1 MVQVSA
7 NGGPFN
13 NIVQL
18 HGQPMQSWTPG
29 QVIDLSAYAGDTIQI
44 RFYFDTIDPVA
55 NDYRGWYIDD
65 FWVANLPPA
74 LSLLPSWVID
84 HNTTLPISI
93 DLWAHASDPETAD
106 NGLTYTITGAP
117 PGMTIVGDRWLVI
130 DPSTSWC
137 GYADV
142 TIGVTDPG
150 GLWDTDTFRVAV
162 SWSCPG

>member
-1 MVQVSA
+1 
-7 NGGPFN
+7 
-13 NIVQL
+13 
-18 HGQPMQSWTPG
+18 MQSWTPG

-44 RFYFDTIDPVA
+44 RFHFDTIDDWA
-55 NDYRGWYIDD
+55 NGYRGWYVDD

-74 LSLLPSWVID
+74 LSVLPSWLID
-84 HNTTLPISI
+84 HTTALPISI

-106 NGLTYTITGAP
+106 NGLIYTITGAP
-117 PGMTIVGDRWLVI
+117 PGVSIVGNRWLDI

-142 TIGVTDPG
+142 TVGVTDPG